1 MSHIPTP
8 WGWWNSETR
17 HTVSW
22 FIIVCTIYVVFCIL
36 LALLCTCSIWF
47 SLPACMLYIVLLQT
61 STTRSQCLFIHS
73 SWLLLLFLASYWLL
87 DMCSV
92 SLLTIFS
99 LTLEM
104 DNCPICSRSVLPQA
118 KQVKYAVCYYTP
130 RFNEVERGVYWYHL
144 VRLSICPSVDRI
156 VSALY
161 LQQYSLDPFHIC
173 TSYQATSEGVFSFC
187 WWRHN
192 QLLMTSQW
200 PDICDPITWIV
211 ISNS

>member
-8 WGWWNSETR
+8 WRWWNSETR

-22 FIIVCTIYVVFCIL
+22 FIIVCTIYVFFFIL

-47 SLPACMLYIVLLQT
+47 SLPVCMLYIVLLQT

-104 DNCPICSRSVLPQA
+104 DNCPICSRSVLPHA
-118 KQVKYAVCYYTP
+118 KKVKCAVCHCYYHIKCISLNHEDQNYSTANKI
-130 RFNEVERGVYWYHL
+130 FAFLAGNGSAGLSAERPLPARAGHLWYSHL
-144 VRLSICPSVDRI
+144 LSR
-156 VSALY
+156 
-161 LQQYSLDPFHIC
+161 
-173 TSYQATSEGVFSFC
+173 
-187 WWRHN
+187 WRH
-192 QLLMTSQW
+192 L
-200 PDICDPITWIV
+200 
-211 ISNS
+211 